1 VTRVVFVSGE
11 PVGEKMSGPAIR
23 TVELARVV
31 AEAGCEVT
39 IAAPATDGFKDPDI
53 ALIEANQRDY
63 ERLLA
68 AAKNHDVLV
77 AERLPP
83 HLLHTVAG
91 LDTRYVADLY
101 NPIVIETTERNRART
116 AGSQRRRAA
125 IVTAHT
131 IANLACADFMLCAS
145 ERQRDHWLGML
156 AGHNLIDRDLY
167 DGDRGLRQLIDVV
180 PSGLPT
186 EPPKAT
192 EPLLRS
198 HPEVGPDDRI
208 LVWGG
213 GIWPWLDAL
222 TPIRTIERLAD
233 REPAIHLHFPAIDR
247 PQALSAAEMSNAHQ
261 AVAYA
266 EERGLLGQRVH
277 IGNGWVPYDERAGY
291 LVEADLGITAHH
303 AHLEAHYAFR
313 SRILDYFWAGLPV
326 VATRGDVLSDL
337 IEREHVGRT
346 VAPGD
351 DRAFAAACE
360 ALLDD
365 SEARAAAGAA
375 ARRIAEAHRWNVVAA
390 PLVDYCLDY
399 AARPRARRPR
409 TLIAR
414 SVVSL
419 YPDMLMTEFEDNGL
433 GGVARKLSRNVAST
447 LGLRGHANRI

>member
-1 VTRVVFVSGE
+1 VTRVLFVSGE
-11 PVGEKMSGPAIR
+11 PVGARMAGPAIR

-39 IAAPATDGFKDPDI
+39 IAAPQGDGFADPRI
-53 ALIEANQRDY
+53 ELIDADQRDY

-68 AAKNHDVLV
+68 AAKTHDVVV

-83 HLLHTVAG
+83 HLLHTLAG
-91 LDTRYVADLY
+91 MKTRYVADLY

-116 AGSQRRRAA
+116 SGSQRRRAA

-131 IANLACADFMLCAS
+131 IANLACADFILCAS

-180 PSGLPT
+180 PSGLPN
-186 EPPKAT
+186 EPPKPVK
-192 EPLLRS
+192 PLLRS

-208 LVWGG
+208 LLWGG

-233 REPAIHLHFPAIDR
+233 HEPAVHLHFPAIDR
-247 PQALSAAEMSNAHQ
+247 PQALTATEMSNANQ
-261 AVAYA
+261 AVAFA
-266 EERGLLGQRVH
+266 EERGLLGKRVH
-277 IGNGWVPYDERAGY
+277 VGNGWVPYEQRAGY
-291 LVEADLGITAHH
+291 LLEADLGITAHFS
-303 AHLEAHYAFR
+303 HLEAHYAYR

-337 IEREHVGRT
+337 IERERVGLA

-351 DRAFAAACE
+351 DREFAAACE

-365 SEARAAAGAA
+365 ADARDAARAAAL
-375 ARRIAEAHRWNVVAA
+375 RVAEAHRWRRVAA
-390 PLVDYCLDY
+390 PLVDYCVHFD
-399 AARPRARRPR
+399 RWPRARRPR
-409 TLIAR
+409 RLIAR
-414 SVVSL
+414 SVASL
-419 YPDMLMTEFEDNGL
+419 YPGMLLTELEENGA

-447 LGLRGHANRI
+447 LRLRRA

>member
-1 VTRVVFVSGE
+1 MTRVLFVCGE
-11 PVGEKMSGPAIR
+11 PVGTRMSGPGIR
-23 TVELARVV
+23 ALELARVV

-39 IAAPATDGFKDPDI
+39 IAAPQADEPRDAGVE
-53 ALIEANQRDY
+53 LIDAGPTDY
-63 ERLLA
+63 ERLAA
-68 AAKNHDVLV
+68 AAKAQDVVV

-83 HLLHTVAG
+83 HLLNTLAG
-91 LDTRYVADLY
+91 MKTRYVADLY

-116 AGSQRRRAA
+116 LGSQRRRAG

-131 IANLACADFMLCAS
+131 IANLACADFILCAS

-156 AGHNLIDRDLY
+156 AGHNLIEIDLY
-167 DGDRGLRQLIDVV
+167 EGDRGLRDLIDVV
-180 PSGLPT
+180 PSGLPE
-186 EPPKAT
+186 EPPNGA
-192 EPLLRS
+192 EPVLRKR
-198 HPEVGPDDRI
+198 PEIGPDDRI

-233 REPAIHLHFPAIDR
+233 HEPAIHLHFPAIHR
-247 PQALSAAEMSNAHQ
+247 PQALSDSEMTNAHE

-266 EERGLLGQRVH
+266 EQRGLLGQRVH
-277 IGNGWVPYDERAGY
+277 IGNGWVPYEKRGGY

-313 SRILDYFWAGLPV
+313 SRILDYLWAGLPV

-337 IEREHVGRT
+337 IERERVGRT

-365 SEARAAAGAA
+365 SEAHAAARAG
-375 ARRIAEAHRWNVVAA
+375 ARRIAEAHRWRVVAA
-390 PLVDYCLDY
+390 PLVDYCLNY
-399 AARPRARRPR
+399 AERPRARRPR
-409 TLIAR
+409 ALIAR

-419 YPDMLMTEFEDNGL
+419 YPGMLVTELEENGIR
-433 GGVARKLSRNVAST
+433 GVVRKLGRNAISP
-447 LGLRGHANRI
+447 LHLKRRR